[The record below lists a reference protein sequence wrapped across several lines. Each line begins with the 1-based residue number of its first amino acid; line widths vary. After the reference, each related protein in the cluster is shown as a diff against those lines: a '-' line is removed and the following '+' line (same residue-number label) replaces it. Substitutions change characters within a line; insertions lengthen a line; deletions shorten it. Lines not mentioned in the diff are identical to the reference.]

1 METGLA
7 SLTARLRDDTHS
19 LITGETRPITIS
31 LSPNTS
37 GEISDRKSLPAQGLI
52 CSNIKIQEQS
62 HEITYNPFNR
72 CYPDRLLLCRAR
84 RGERHHYDHGH
95 SLDNPYYASEAKG
108 ASEKAQALGYKT
120 TVLSHGEDVKKQNE
134 LIDTAIGKKVQGI
147 ILDNADSTASVA
159 AIEKAKKAGIP
170 VVLINR
176 EIPVDDVA
184 LEQITHNNFQAGSE
198 VANVFVEKMAEK
210 GKYAELTCNL
220 ADNNCVTRSK
230 SFHQVIDQYPDMVS
244 VAKQDAKGTL
254 IDGKRIM
261 DSILQAHPDVKGV
274 ICGNGPVAL
283 GAIAALKAAN
293 RSDVIVVG
301 IDGSNDERDA
311 VKAGTLQATVMLQA
325 QAIAAQG
332 VTDLDN
338 YLQKGEKPAKQRVM
352 FRGILI
358 TQDNADKVQDFN
370 IKS

>member
-1 METGLA
+1 MKLRLNL
-7 SLTARLRDDTHS
+7 LTAAVACAFSFSAHAADK
-19 LITGETRPITIS
+19 GTI
-31 LSPNTS
+31 LVMVN
-37 GEISDRKSLPAQGLI
+37 
-52 CSNIKIQEQS
+52 
-62 HEITYNPFNR
+62 
-72 CYPDRLLLCRAR
+72 
-84 RGERHHYDHGH
+84 

-108 ASEKAQALGYKT
+108 ATEKAQALGYKT
-120 TVLSHGEDVKKQNE
+120 SVLSHSEDVKKQNE
-134 LIDTAIGKKVQGI
+134 LIDAAIGKKVQGI

-159 AIEKAKKAGIP
+159 AIKKAQQAGIP

-184 LEQITHNNFQAGSE
+184 LVQITHNNFQAGSE
-198 VANVFVEKMAEK
+198 VANVFVEDMGEK

-244 VAKQDAKGTL
+244 VARQDAKGTL

-283 GAIAALKAAN
+283 GAIAALKAAG
-293 RSDVIVVG
+293 RTDVIVVG

-311 VKAGTLQATVMLQA
+311 VKAGTLKATVMLQA

-352 FRGILI
+352 FRGILVN
-358 TQDNADKVQDFN
+358 QGNADKVQDFN
-370 IKS
+370 FKS

>member
-1 METGLA
+1 MKLRSMLLTTAITSAL
-7 SLTARLRDDTHS
+7 SLTAHAAEK
-19 LITGETRPITIS
+19 GTIMI
-31 LSPNTS
+31 LVN
-37 GEISDRKSLPAQGLI
+37 
-52 CSNIKIQEQS
+52 
-62 HEITYNPFNR
+62 
-72 CYPDRLLLCRAR
+72 
-84 RGERHHYDHGH
+84 

-108 ASEKAQALGYKT
+108 ADKKAQELGYTT
-120 TVLSHGEDVKKQNE
+120 TVLSHGEDVKKQSE
-134 LIDTAIGKKVQGI
+134 LIDAAIGKKVQGI
-147 ILDNADSTASVA
+147 VLDNADSTASVA
-159 AIEKAKKAGIP
+159 AIKKAQGAGIP

-184 LEQITHNNFQAGSE
+184 LVQITHNNFQAGSD
-198 VANVFVEKMAEK
+198 VANVFVGKMGEK
-210 GKYAELTCNL
+210 GKYAELTCSL

-230 SFHQVIDQYPDMVS
+230 SFHQVLDQYPEMTS
-244 VAKQDAKGTL
+244 VARQDAKGTL

-283 GAIAALKAAN
+283 GAIAALKAAGRN
-293 RSDVIVVG
+293 DVVVVG

-311 VKAGTLQATVMLQA
+311 VKEGSLKATVMLQA

-338 YLQKGEKPAKQRVM
+338 YLQKGVKPAKQRVM

-358 TQDNADKVQDFN
+358 QQGNASKVQDFN
-370 IKS
+370 FKS

>member
-1 METGLA
+1 MKLPTKMFAIATLSALSLA
-7 SLTARLRDDTHS
+7 ASAAEK
-19 LITGETRPITIS
+19 GTIMIMV
-31 LSPNTS
+31 N
-37 GEISDRKSLPAQGLI
+37 
-52 CSNIKIQEQS
+52 
-62 HEITYNPFNR
+62 
-72 CYPDRLLLCRAR
+72 
-84 RGERHHYDHGH
+84 

-108 ASEKAQALGYKT
+108 ASQKAQALGYKT
-120 TVLSHGEDVKKQNE
+120 TILSHGEDVKKQNE
-134 LIDTAIGKKVQGI
+134 LIDSAIGQKIQGI

-159 AIEKAKKAGIP
+159 AIKKASDAGIP

-184 LEQITHNNFQAGSE
+184 LVQITHNNFQAGSE
-198 VANVFVEKMAEK
+198 VANTFVEKMGEQ

-230 SFHQVIDQYPDMVS
+230 SFHQVIDQYPDLVS
-244 VAKQDAKGTL
+244 VARQDAKGTL

-283 GAIAALKAAN
+283 GVIAALKAAG
-293 RSDVIVVG
+293 RHDVIVAG
-301 IDGSNDERDA
+301 IDGSNEERDA
-311 VKAGTLQATVMLQA
+311 VKAGTLKATVMLQA

-338 YLQKGEKPAKQRVM
+338 YLQKNQKPQKQRVM
-352 FRGILI
+352 FRGILV
-358 TQDNADKVQDFN
+358 TPENADKVSDFN
-370 IKS
+370 FKS

>member
-1 METGLA
+1 MKMRLTLLA
-7 SLTARLRDDTHS
+7 TVTALCS
-19 LITGETRPITIS
+19 QASIAAEKGTIMI
-31 LSPNTS
+31 LVN
-37 GEISDRKSLPAQGLI
+37 
-52 CSNIKIQEQS
+52 
-62 HEITYNPFNR
+62 
-72 CYPDRLLLCRAR
+72 
-84 RGERHHYDHGH
+84 

-108 ASEKAQALGYKT
+108 ADSKARALGYQT
-120 TVLSHGEDVKKQNE
+120 SVLSHGEDVKKQNE
-134 LIDTAIGKKVQGI
+134 LIDAAIGKKVQGI

-159 AIEKAKKAGIP
+159 AVTKAKEAGIP

-176 EIPVDDVA
+176 EIPVDNVA
-184 LEQITHNNFQAGSE
+184 LRQITHNNFQAGSD
-198 VANVFVEKMAEK
+198 VANVFVEKMGEK

-230 SFHQVIDQYPDMVS
+230 SFHQVIDQYPDMQS

-261 DSILQAHPDVKGV
+261 DSILQAHPEVKGV

-283 GAIAALKAAN
+283 GAIAALKAAG
-293 RSDVIVVG
+293 RDDVIVVG

-311 VKAGTLQATVMLQA
+311 VKAGTLKATVMLQA

-338 YLQKGEKPAKQRVM
+338 FIRHGAKPDKQRVM

-358 TQDNADKVQDFN
+358 EPANAAKVQDFN
-370 IKS
+370 YQP

>member
-1 METGLA
+1 MKLRLTL
-7 SLTARLRDDTHS
+7 LTAATLTALSFTAHAVEK
-19 LITGETRPITIS
+19 GTIMIMV
-31 LSPNTS
+31 N
-37 GEISDRKSLPAQGLI
+37 
-52 CSNIKIQEQS
+52 
-62 HEITYNPFNR
+62 
-72 CYPDRLLLCRAR
+72 
-84 RGERHHYDHGH
+84 

-108 ASEKAQALGYKT
+108 ASEKAQELGYKT
-120 TVLSHGEDVKKQNE
+120 TILSHSEDVKKQNE

-147 ILDNADSTASVA
+147 VLDNADSTASVA

-170 VVLINR
+170 VILINR

-184 LEQITHNNFQAGSE
+184 LVQITHNNFQAGSE
-198 VANVFVEKMAEK
+198 VANIFVEKMGEK

-230 SFHQVIDQYPDMVS
+230 SFHQVIDQFPDMVS
-244 VAKQDAKGTL
+244 VARQDAKGTL

-261 DSILQAHPDVKGV
+261 DSILQAHPDVKGI

-293 RSDVIVVG
+293 RSDVVVVG

-338 YLQKGEKPAKQRVM
+338 YLQKGIKPEKQRVM

-358 TQDNADKVQDFN
+358 TKENADKVQDFN

>member
-1 METGLA
+1 MKLRSMLLTAAITSAL
-7 SLTARLRDDTHS
+7 SLTAHAAEK
-19 LITGETRPITIS
+19 GTIMI
-31 LSPNTS
+31 LVN
-37 GEISDRKSLPAQGLI
+37 
-52 CSNIKIQEQS
+52 
-62 HEITYNPFNR
+62 
-72 CYPDRLLLCRAR
+72 
-84 RGERHHYDHGH
+84 

-108 ASEKAQALGYKT
+108 ADKKAQELGYKT
-120 TVLSHGEDVKKQNE
+120 TVLSHGEDVKKQSE
-134 LIDTAIGKKVQGI
+134 LIDAAIGKKVQGI
-147 ILDNADSTASVA
+147 VLDNADSTASVA
-159 AIEKAKKAGIP
+159 AIKKAKAAGIP

-184 LEQITHNNFQAGSE
+184 LVQITHNNFQAGSD
-198 VANVFVEKMAEK
+198 VANVFVEKMGEK
-210 GKYAELTCNL
+210 GKYAELTCSL

-230 SFHQVIDQYPDMVS
+230 SFHQVLDQYPGMVS
-244 VAKQDAKGTL
+244 IARQDAKGTL

-283 GAIAALKAAN
+283 GAIAALKAAGRN
-293 RSDVIVVG
+293 DVVVVG

-311 VKAGTLQATVMLQA
+311 VKEGSLKATVMLQA

-338 YLQKGEKPAKQRVM
+338 YLQKGVQPAKQRVM

-358 TQDNADKVQDFN
+358 QQGNASKVQDFN
-370 IKS
+370 FKS

>member
-1 METGLA
+1 MKLRITL
-7 SLTARLRDDTHS
+7 LTAATLTAFSFAAHAAEK
-19 LITGETRPITIS
+19 GTIMIMV
-31 LSPNTS
+31 N
-37 GEISDRKSLPAQGLI
+37 
-52 CSNIKIQEQS
+52 
-62 HEITYNPFNR
+62 
-72 CYPDRLLLCRAR
+72 
-84 RGERHHYDHGH
+84 

-147 ILDNADSTASVA
+147 ILDNA
-159 AIEKAKKAGIP
+159 KAGIP